1 MDSEHIFYYFQHNI
15 DKKKMRR
22 FKMKKDFLK
31 QYPSVYF
38 IGIGGIS
45 MSGLAE
51 ILLAKGFQVAG
62 SDMKESAETEHLRN
76 LGITIHIGHKAENI
90 TDNVKLVVYTAAVK
104 EDNPEF
110 VAAKQKNI
118 PIIDRAQLLGMI
130 MEDYPYS
137 VAIAG
142 THGKTT
148 TTGMVSDILLY
159 AKVNPTITVGGILPT
174 IHSNTKI
181 GGNSYFVAEACEYFD
196 SFLQFHPLIGVIL
209 NIEADHL
216 DYFKNLENIRISFHK
231 FTQNIAANG
240 TLIVNHAIP
249 HLEEITAN
257 LACRVETFGLEGKA
271 DWTAKQITHEA
282 DGKNSFDV
290 FYHDNLLGRVH
301 LHIPGDHNITNALA
315 AFAVAYTLS
324 VSTEDIIKGLEK
336 FHGTQRRFERKGEKN
351 GILVID
357 DYAHHPTEIKATL
370 AAAKKIHHN
379 TTYCVFQPHT
389 YSRTK
394 TLFDS
399 FAESFSDA
407 DVIIIADI
415 YAARE
420 KDTGL
425 VTAQQLVEKIKE
437 FHKNAI
443 YCGNFGQ
450 ITEYLKTHCQAGDL
464 ILTIGAGDVYHIGEA
479 FLNA

>member
-1 MDSEHIFYYFQHNI
+1 
-15 DKKKMRR
+15 MRR

-51 ILLAKGFQVAG
+51 ILLSNGFTVAG
-62 SDMKESAETEHLRN
+62 TDMKESAETEHLRN
-76 LGITIHIGHKAENI
+76 IGVHVNIGHRAENI
-90 TDNVKLVVYTAAVK
+90 TDDINLVVYTAAIK

-110 VAAKQKNI
+110 IAAKQKAI
-118 PIIDRAQLLGMI
+118 TIIDRAQLLGMI

-142 THGKTT
+142 THVKTT

-216 DYFKNLENIRISFHK
+216 DYFKNLENIRTSFHK
-231 FTQNIAANG
+231 FAQNIAPNG

-249 HLEEITAN
+249 HLEEIIAN
-257 LACRVETFGLEGKA
+257 LDCHVETVDLEGEA
-271 DWTAKQITHEA
+271 DWKAINIIHES
-282 DGKNSFDV
+282 DGRNSFDV
-290 FYHDNLLGRVH
+290 LYHHNLLGRVH
-301 LHIPGDHNITNALA
+301 LHIPGDHNITNALS

-324 VSTEDIIKGLEK
+324 LPIKDIIKGLEQ

-351 GILVID
+351 GVLVID

-370 AAAKKIHHN
+370 AAAKKIQHH

-399 FAESFSDA
+399 FAKAFTDA

-425 VTAQQLVEKIKE
+425 VTSQQLVEKIKE
-437 FHKNAI
+437 HHKNAV
-443 YCGNFGQ
+443 YCGDFEQ
-450 ITEYLKTHCQAGDL
+450 ITEYLKAHCQVGDL